1 MSVAAVKGQCQTLLG
16 RLEVLKLGTAAA
28 TGMRGEVKAKEPRW
42 RRAKLKMIFK

>member
-28 TGMRGEVKAKEPRW
+28 TGMRQGRNIVRLSGPST
-42 RRAKLKMIFK
+42 